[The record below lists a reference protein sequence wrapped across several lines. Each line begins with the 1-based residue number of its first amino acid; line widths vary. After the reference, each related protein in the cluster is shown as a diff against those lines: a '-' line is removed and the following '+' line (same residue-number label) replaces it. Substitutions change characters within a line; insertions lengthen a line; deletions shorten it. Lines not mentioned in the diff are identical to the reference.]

1 MILPNNTSVLRNIK
15 DSFYYNGIEISKEN
29 FSIEEFALVCDKI
42 NDFKFQIRQEK
53 ALNDIRK
60 KCVVCGI
67 SYTAQSEIYLLCEV
81 SKNNIYFG
89 LYNNKQN
96 KILPLT
102 KNNFKSLNNKTLF
115 SLSHNLNTTAVF
127 ISKGEINKTLIK
139 DTVMLHTFE
148 NYIDTIEKS
157 GNSFQNTY
165 ELEFINGY
173 KEYILTDE
181 ELKKSIIERWEI
193 NIYDR
198 NENIWYRWN

>member
-42 NDFKFQIRQEK
+42 NDFKFQKRQEK

-96 KILPLT
+96 KILSLT
-102 KNNFKSLNNKTLF
+102 NNNFKSLNNKTLF

-173 KEYILTDE
+173 KEY
-181 ELKKSIIERWEI
+181 
-193 NIYDR
+193 
-198 NENIWYRWN
+198 

>member
-1 MILPNNTSVLRNIK
+1 MEGIMILPNNTSVLRNIK

-29 FSIEEFALVCDKI
+29 FSIEEFAKVCSKI
-42 NDFKFQIRQEK
+42 NDFKHQLREEK
-53 ALNDIRK
+53 ALNEIRENHI
-60 KCVVCGI
+60 VIGV
-67 SYTAQSEIYLLCEV
+67 SYTAQSEIYLLCKV
-81 SKNNIYFG
+81 SENNIYFG

-102 KNNFKSLNNKTLF
+102 KNNFKNLNNKTLF

-127 ISKGEINKTLIK
+127 ILKGEIEKTLIK

-148 NYIDTIEKS
+148 NYIETLKKS
-157 GNSFQNTY
+157 GNNFQNTY

-181 ELKKSIIERWEI
+181 QLKQSLIER
-193 NIYDR
+193 
-198 NENIWYRWN
+198 

>member
-1 MILPNNTSVLRNIK
+1 MEEIMILPNNTSVLRNIK

-29 FSIEEFALVCDKI
+29 FSIEDFAKVCSKI
-42 NDFKFQIRQEK
+42 NDFKHQLREEKTLNEIRE
-53 ALNDIRK
+53 NHI
-60 KCVVCGI
+60 VIGV
-67 SYTAQSEIYLLCEV
+67 SYTAQSEIYLLCKV
-81 SKNNIYFG
+81 SGNNIYFG

-102 KNNFKSLNNKTLF
+102 KNNFKNLNNKTLF

-127 ISKGEINKTLIK
+127 ILKGEIEKSLIK

-148 NYIDTIEKS
+148 NYIETLKKS
-157 GNSFQNTY
+157 GNNFQNTY

-181 ELKKSIIERWEI
+181 QLKQSLIER
-193 NIYDR
+193 
-198 NENIWYRWN
+198 

>member
-1 MILPNNTSVLRNIK
+1 MILPNNTSILRNIR

-29 FSIEEFALVCDKI
+29 FNIEEFALVCDKI
-42 NDFKFQIRQEK
+42 NDFKHQLREEK
-53 ALNDIRK
+53 ILNEVRK
-60 KCVVCGI
+60 KCVVLGV
-67 SYTAQSEIYLLCEV
+67 SYTSQSEIYLLCKV
-81 SKNNIYFG
+81 DKNNIYFG

-96 KILPLT
+96 KITPLT
-102 KNNFKSLNNKTLF
+102 KDNFKNLNNKTLF

-127 ISKGEINKTLIK
+127 ILKSEIDRTLIK

-165 ELEFINGY
+165 ELEFVSGY

-181 ELKKSIIERWEI
+181 ELKKSIVER
-193 NIYDR
+193 
-198 NENIWYRWN
+198 

>member
-42 NDFKFQIRQEK
+42 NDFKHQLRQEK
-53 ALNDIRK
+53 ALNDVRK
-60 KCVVCGI
+60 NHPVIGV
-67 SYTAQSEIYLLCEV
+67 IYSIKSNLNLLC
-81 SKNNIYFG
+81 SINHNNIYFG
-89 LYNNKQN
+89 LYDNTLCR
-96 KILPLT
+96 IIPLS
-102 KNNFKSLNNKTLF
+102 KNCFKDLGDDDIF
-115 SLSHNLNTTAVF
+115 SLSHNLNKTATF
-127 ISKGEINKTLIK
+127 ILKGEINKTLIK

-148 NYIDTIEKS
+148 NYIETIEKS

-181 ELKKSIIERWEI
+181 QLKQSLIER
-193 NIYDR
+193 
-198 NENIWYRWN
+198 